1 MLLKDINNL
10 LHLVHIYAEGCKH
23 NKKQFCENQRNQR
36 ETNTYSMTYS
46 NYIIPLSLVATILFS
61 CDKSNGKADGYG
73 NFEATEI
80 TVSAEN
86 NGKLMQFD
94 VNEGDQ
100 LTKDQFIGY
109 IDTIPL
115 ALKREQLF
123 ISKDIISSK
132 SKGVLSQINVLNA
145 KLKTAQTNK
154 TRSENLI
161 KDNAGT
167 QKQLDDV
174 QGEIEVIKNQ
184 IRSVEIQNA
193 PVVNELKS
201 IDIQLKQIDDQIDK
215 SKIVNPINGTVLT
228 KYSEPGEITS
238 FGRPLYKIANLGSMQ
253 LRVYISETQ
262 LANINIG
269 QEVTIKID
277 DADTMKAYKGIISWI
292 ASEAE
297 FTPKIIQTKEERV
310 ALVYAVKV
318 DVTNDGSLKIGM
330 PAELWFYNSNTN

>member
-1 MLLKDINNL
+1 MSLK
-10 LHLVHIYAEGCKH
+10 G
-23 NKKQFCENQRNQR
+23 NKKIRMKNY
-36 ETNTYSMTYS
+36 TYLLGLT
-46 NYIIPLSLVATILFS
+46 IIATHLFS
-61 CDKSNGKADGYG
+61 CENDNGKADGYG

-80 TVSAEN
+80 TISAEN
-86 NGKLMQFD
+86 NGKLMQFA
-94 VNEGDQ
+94 VHEGDVLQ
-100 LTKDQFIGY
+100 KEQFIGY

-115 ALKREQLF
+115 ALKRAQLEV
-123 ISKDIISSK
+123 SKAVISSK

-145 KLKTAQTNK
+145 KLKTANTNK
-154 TRSENLI
+154 TRTENLI

-174 QGEIEVIKNQ
+174 TGEMHVIKSQ

-201 IDIQLKQIDDQIDK
+201 VDVQLKQINDQIQK
-215 SKIVNPINGTVLT
+215 SKIINPLNGTVLT
-228 KYSEPGEITS
+228 KYAEPNEITA
-238 FGRPLYKIANLGSMQ
+238 FGKPLYKIADLNTMQ

-262 LANINIG
+262 LAALKIG

-277 DADTMKAYKGIISWI
+277 AEDTMKSYKGVLSWI

-310 ALVYAVKV
+310 ALVYAVKI

-330 PAELWFYNSNTN
+330 PAELWINSSDTNNK

>member
-1 MLLKDINNL
+1 MK
-10 LHLVHIYAEGCKH
+10 
-23 NKKQFCENQRNQR
+23 
-36 ETNTYSMTYS
+36 
-46 NYIIPLSLVATILFS
+46 NYYYTLGISIITISLFS
-61 CDKSNGKADGYG
+61 CSNSNGKADGYG

-80 TVSAEN
+80 TISSEN
-86 NGKLMQFD
+86 NGKLMQFN
-94 VNEGDQ
+94 VNEGDVLQ
-100 LTKDQFIGY
+100 KDQFIGY

-115 ALKREQLF
+115 DLKREQLQV
-123 ISKDIISSK
+123 SKAVISSK

-145 KLKTAQTNK
+145 KLKTVNINK
-154 TRSENLI
+154 KRIEHLI

-174 QGEIEVIKNQ
+174 QGEVDVINNQ

-201 IDIQLKQIDDQIDK
+201 LDVQLKLIDDQVQK
-215 SKIVNPINGTVLT
+215 SKIINPVNGTVLT
-228 KYSEPGEITS
+228 KYTEPNEITA
-238 FGRPLYKIANLGSMQ
+238 FGKPLYKIADLSTMQ

-262 LANINIG
+262 LATIKIG
-269 QEVTIKID
+269 QEVIVKID
-277 DADTMKAYKGIISWI
+277 NTDTMKSYKGTISWI

-318 DVTNDGSLKIGM
+318 DVINDESLKIGM
-330 PAELWFYNSNTN
+330 PAEMWLTN